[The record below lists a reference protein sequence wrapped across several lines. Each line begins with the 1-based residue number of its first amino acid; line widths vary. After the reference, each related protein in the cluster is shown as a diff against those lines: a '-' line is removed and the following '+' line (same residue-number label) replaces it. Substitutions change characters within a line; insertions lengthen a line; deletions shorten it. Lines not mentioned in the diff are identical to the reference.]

1 MKKQQRR
8 NLVEI
13 GMDEGDAY
21 AALRNSDNWLPGR
34 SEGDETG
41 GWFRMTHKRRDT
53 GITVEYDA
61 TRTVTRIL
69 VG

>member
-1 MKKQQRR
+1 MRKQQRR

-21 AALRNSDNWLPGR
+21 AALLNSDNWIPTR

-41 GWFRMTHKRRDT
+41 GWFRMTHKRRNAD
-53 GITVEYDA
+53 ITVTYDA
-61 TRTVTRIL
+61 TRTVTDIL

>member
-8 NLVEI
+8 NLIEI

-21 AALRNSDNWLPGR
+21 AALRNSGDWIPTR

-41 GWFRMTHKRRDT
+41 GWFRMTHSRWNKD
-53 GITVEYDA
+53 ITVEYDA

>member
-8 NLVEI
+8 NLVET
-13 GMDEGDAY
+13 GMNEADAFE
-21 AALRNSDNWLPGR
+21 ALLNSDNWIPTR

-41 GWFRMTHKRRDT
+41 GWFRMTHKRRDM

-61 TRTVTRIL
+61 TRTVSNIWI
-69 VG
+69 G